1 MMLLG
6 IDLGSVSSQAVLLD
20 EHHGVRRRCEVLNRG
35 QVQETL
41 EEVVGNVLDG
51 CQAPALRVGITGC
64 GRDASRLHPHIYAG
78 NELVALSIG
87 GSHESPEALSI
98 IEIGGQT
105 SSWMSIDPLSSSPE
119 SVEIRDFSLNTRCA
133 AGSGAFLEQQAARL
147 KLTITE
153 FAECADA
160 AQKGATIAGRCSV
173 FAKSDM
179 IHLQQKGTPLEE
191 IAYGLCQALA
201 RNYVATILK
210 GRENKLPV
218 LLTGG
223 GFQNRGL
230 VRAFR
235 EVLSLQD
242 GTFVLSQ
249 APSFTSAL
257 GAALAAHQNPH
268 PLTVDEIRAW
278 LSETLSR
285 EGRVRCF
292 LPSLGEAAPA
302 PPEEPQPEEGEFVRG
317 YLGVDVGSVS
327 TNLALVDGEGR
338 LKAGIYLPTKGRPL
352 EVIREGC
359 EQLFDRCSG
368 GLEILGIGTTGS
380 GRHLA
385 GEYLEADEVRNEIT
399 CQLAGTLP
407 YFPEADTIFEIGG
420 QDSKFIKLRNGRIQ
434 DFTMNKICAAGTG
447 SFLEEQA
454 ELLDLDIKQDFSRLA
469 HQSEAPSDL
478 GSQCTV
484 FMESE
489 LVNAL
494 SRGESVS
501 DVTAGLA
508 FAIARNYLEKVVA
521 ERTVGDHIVFQGG
534 TASNPAVVNAFARLL
549 KRPVPVHPYNR
560 ISGAIGAALITRR
573 TVEQKGK
580 TSPNLAQLQ
589 ERIRRP
595 CKVSSFQC
603 RHCAN
608 QCQVNRID
616 LGNRQIF
623 FGDICERYTA
633 KQRTRRQDVG
643 ADEAQDRDMSVDL
656 FAEWQVALQDS
667 IRNPINP
674 SHTVGIPRASLLMG
688 DIPFW
693 AAFFNHL
700 GCKVLLSPPSDMD
713 ILNSGLKKISVET
726 CLPVKLAYGHVQW
739 FADRE
744 VDFVFIPSYVQH
756 MSEDGHCEQNCPY
769 AEHIPWMLWSTSE
782 FSIESPQVNLAFDS
796 GKFFKAMS
804 SIQRRL
810 GKTKD
815 EFARALDF
823 AHDRFKQFRIQIQM
837 RGEEVLEQ
845 FRRSG
850 SDVWVITGKPYN
862 VHDPFVNLNL
872 ALHLKRMDV
881 CIVPQDFIPED
892 IPDST
897 SGPGLPPW
905 RYNQRM
911 IAISQW
917 CRGQVGTYP
926 LVISNF
932 GCGPDAFTQK
942 HISQILRSTPH
953 LWLEFDEH
961 RAEAGLI
968 TRLEAFY
975 DEISDGAALPAESP
989 SASDRLAQKSP
1000 VELRT
1005 HKFVL
1010 PYFTDHVVAFAG
1022 ALKSTGIDVAILPL
1036 PDEETLV
1043 CGSQHCSGKECHA
1056 YSIMAGDLVKYSR
1069 KKREDGEVF
1078 YFPGAEFVCLLS
1090 QYEAGLSFLLEDLGI
1105 RNLHVKAPP
1114 MSFLLDLL
1122 GMPGLMHFWGGL
1134 TAVDLLVKAAAE
1146 KRPYEKTPG
1155 DTDRVHGLNLM
1166 DIEEALEKHALSD
1179 ALSRCVERLESI
1191 AVTDAGRPLIGI
1203 AGDIYTRQNPVANNH
1218 LFHKLEALGCEVW
1231 PAPFLVDSTDFG
1243 IHRRMKYKRDQGKWR
1258 ETAVLRLLNLRKDLE
1273 SRRIRHRLARTA
1285 QRLAEPGYKKNLSLS
1300 SPYIGESNN
1309 DLLLLNIAKMVDF
1322 AQRGADGIINAI
1334 SLNCMLGTASAPIA
1348 ARMRKDFDGLPIAT
1362 IAFSGTDSPVEDS
1375 LLEAFVY
1382 QVRQRTSRKF
1392 GA

>member
-1 MMLLG
+1 
-6 IDLGSVSSQAVLLD
+6 
-20 EHHGVRRRCEVLNRG
+20 
-35 QVQETL
+35 
-41 EEVVGNVLDG
+41 
-51 CQAPALRVGITGC
+51 
-64 GRDASRLHPHIYAG
+64 
-78 NELVALSIG
+78 
-87 GSHESPEALSI
+87 
-98 IEIGGQT
+98 
-105 SSWMSIDPLSSSPE
+105 
-119 SVEIRDFSLNTRCA
+119 
-133 AGSGAFLEQQAARL
+133 
-147 KLTITE
+147 
-153 FAECADA
+153 
-160 AQKGATIAGRCSV
+160 V

-210 GRENKLPV
+210 GRENLLPV

-249 APSFTSAL
+249 APSYTSAL
-257 GAALAAHQNPH
+257 GAALAATQAPH
-268 PLTVDEIRAW
+268 PLTVGEIHAW
-278 LSETLSR
+278 VSGTVSGER
-285 EGRVRCF
+285 RVSCF
-292 LPSLGEAAPA
+292 LPPLGDAAPP
-302 PPEEPQPEEGEFVRG
+302 PPEEPEPEEGEFVRG

-338 LKAGIYLPTKGRPL
+338 VKAGVYLPTRGRPL

-420 QDSKFIKLRNGRIQ
+420 QDSKFIKLQDGRIQ

-454 ELLDLDIKQDFSRLA
+454 ELLDLDIQRDFSRLA
-469 HQSEAPSDL
+469 HQSGAPSDL

-508 FAIARNYLEKVVA
+508 FAIVRNYLEKVVA
-521 ERTVGDHIVFQGG
+521 ERPVGDHIVFQGG
-534 TASNPAVVNAFARLL
+534 VASNPAVVNAFARLL
-549 KRPVPVHPYNR
+549 ERPVPVHPYNR

-580 TSPNLAQLQ
+580 VSPDLAQLQ

-595 CKVSSFQC
+595 FLVSSFQC

-608 QCQVNRID
+608 RCQVNRID
-616 LGNRQIF
+616 LGNRLLF
-623 FGDICERYTA
+623 FGDICERYTV
-633 KQRTRRQDVG
+633 KQRARRPDVG
-643 ADEAQDRDMSVDL
+643 ADEARDRDITVDL
-656 FAEWQVALQDS
+656 FEEWRDALQES
-667 IRNPINP
+667 LRNPPEP
-674 SHTVGIPRASLLMG
+674 SHTVGIPSASLLMG

-700 GCKVLLSPPSDMD
+700 GCKVLLSPPSHMD
-713 ILNSGLKKISVET
+713 ILNSGLKKIPVET
-726 CLPVKLAYGHVQW
+726 CLPVKLAYGHVHW
-739 FADRE
+739 FADRK
-744 VDFVFIPSYVQH
+744 VDFVFIPSYVH
-756 MSEDGHCEQNCPY
+756 HSSEDGYCEQNCPY
-769 AEHIPWMLWSTSE
+769 AEHIPWMLRSTSE
-782 FSIESPQVNLAFDS
+782 LSIESPQVNLGFRAREFLR
-796 GKFFKAMS
+796 AMS
-804 SIQRRL
+804 ETRRRL

-823 AHDRFKQFRIQIQM
+823 AHERFNEFRRRIQV
-837 RGEEVLEQ
+837 RGKEVLEQ

-850 SDVWVITGKPYN
+850 RDVWVITGKPYN

-881 CIVPQDFIPED
+881 CVVPQDYIPED

-905 RYNQRM
+905 RHNQRM
-911 IAISQW
+911 IAISHW
-917 CRGQVGTYP
+917 CRGQAGTYP

-942 HISQILRSTPH
+942 HISRILRSTPH

-975 DEISDGAALPAESP
+975 DEISDNVTPPSEPP
-989 SASDRLAQKSP
+989 SASDEITQKSP
-1000 VELRT
+1000 LELRT

-1022 ALKSTGIDVAILPL
+1022 AMRGMGIDVETLPL
-1036 PDEETLV
+1036 PDAETLA
-1043 CGSQHCSGKECHA
+1043 CGAQHCSGKECHA
-1056 YSIMAGDLVKYSR
+1056 YSIMAGDLVKYSHT
-1069 KKREDGEVF
+1069 KREGDEVF
-1078 YFPGAEFVCLLS
+1078 YFPGTQFVCLLS
-1090 QYEAGLSFLLEDLGI
+1090 QYEAGLSLLLNDIGI
-1105 RNLHVKAPP
+1105 RDLQVKAPP
-1114 MSFLLDLL
+1114 MSFVFELL
-1122 GMPGLMHFWGGL
+1122 GMPGLMLLWGGL
-1134 TAVDLLVKAAAE
+1134 TA
-1146 KRPYEKTPG
+1146 RPWPE
-1155 DTDRVHGLNLM
+1155 
-1166 DIEEALEKHALSD
+1166 SD
-1179 ALSRCVERLESI
+1179 
-1191 AVTDAGRPLIGI
+1191 G
-1203 AGDIYTRQNPVANNH
+1203 
-1218 LFHKLEALGCEVW
+1218 
-1231 PAPFLVDSTDFG
+1231 
-1243 IHRRMKYKRDQGKWR
+1243 HRRGAGG
-1258 ETAVLRLLNLRKDLE
+1258 TCLE
-1273 SRRIRHRLARTA
+1273 
-1285 QRLAEPGYKKNLSLS
+1285 
-1300 SPYIGESNN
+1300 
-1309 DLLLLNIAKMVDF
+1309 
-1322 AQRGADGIINAI
+1322 
-1334 SLNCMLGTASAPIA
+1334 
-1348 ARMRKDFDGLPIAT
+1348 
-1362 IAFSGTDSPVEDS
+1362 
-1375 LLEAFVY
+1375 
-1382 QVRQRTSRKF
+1382 
-1392 GA
+1392 